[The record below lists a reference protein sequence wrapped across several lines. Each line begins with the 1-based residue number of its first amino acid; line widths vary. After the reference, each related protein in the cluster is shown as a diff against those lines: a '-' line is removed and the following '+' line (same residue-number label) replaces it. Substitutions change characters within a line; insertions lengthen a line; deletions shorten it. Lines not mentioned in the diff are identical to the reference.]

1 MIAFWSNVKLM
12 YADYAIVSL
21 FLIRFLARSIALAW
35 QPKGWIIS
43 SGLNFSH
50 SLYDFYPIGL
60 YFPYKTRLPFYLWL
74 HSILKW
80 KKLRIAQVVYL
91 GPHVRSPFWM
101 FFLRDHGKLIDAP
114 SLVDLNFVAAT
125 CRTFGHTMRFDATR
139 LLALILPQR
148 SVARIQ
154 TSLNSC
160 DRSQRQKS
168 VAATMIFTCHTMRS
182 VAATCRRDVSPRF
195 VASCVSA
202 LKKIN

>member
-1 MIAFWSNVKLM
+1 MRQIAATHRGDKSHRLHCCCDKSLRQDTCFEHASEFGRGEMWTSFQIQHGGPANTAMIAFWSNVKLM

-60 YFPYKTRLPFYLWL
+60 YFPYKTRLPFYLLL

-101 FFLRDHGKLIDAP
+101 FFFWGITG
-114 SLVDLNFVAAT
+114 N
-125 CRTFGHTMRFDATR
+125 
-139 LLALILPQR
+139 
-148 SVARIQ
+148 
-154 TSLNSC
+154 
-160 DRSQRQKS
+160 
-168 VAATMIFTCHTMRS
+168 
-182 VAATCRRDVSPRF
+182 
-195 VASCVSA
+195 
-202 LKKIN
+202 

>member
-1 MIAFWSNVKLM
+1 
-12 YADYAIVSL
+12 
-21 FLIRFLARSIALAW
+21 
-35 QPKGWIIS
+35 
-43 SGLNFSH
+43 
-50 SLYDFYPIGL
+50 
-60 YFPYKTRLPFYLWL
+60 
-74 HSILKW
+74 
-80 KKLRIAQVVYL
+80 
-91 GPHVRSPFWM
+91 M

-139 LLALILPQR
+139 LLALILSQR

-182 VAATCRRDVSPRF
+182 VAATCRGDVSQRF

-202 LKKIN
+202 FKRARAFTFFPVFPWRVTYVIKTNWECFC